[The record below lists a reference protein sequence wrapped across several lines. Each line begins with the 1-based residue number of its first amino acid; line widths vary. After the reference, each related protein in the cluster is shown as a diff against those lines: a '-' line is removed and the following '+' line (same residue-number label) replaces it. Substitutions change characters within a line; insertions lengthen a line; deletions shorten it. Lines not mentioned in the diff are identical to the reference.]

1 MHSTPHQQ
9 SEDGGLVD
17 KEPKDQQHCH
27 MDQGIKTDPC
37 PGLRSHKTHI
47 HKNLFLAMLLQVIVR
62 LTIYIDKSII
72 DKYPNLHGID
82 NTDGVCEFFYVF
94 LEYVKT
100 VMFMWFLVEGLYLH
114 QLVAVTITCF
124 SFNSCWSYYSLTK
137 YFWIIEGPR
146 FFVISVNLLFL
157 INTLKIIMTTIK
169 DAKSTNPKKIVRLNK
184 IASLPRSFEFISNKV
199 TILISIFR
207 KALKA
212 GLVLVPLLG
221 LTNVLQMVKA
231 PLHRSA
237 MEFGIWA
244 FASHLLTSFQG
255 VLVSLLY
262 CFFSKEVKVTIKK
275 RWRCYRAR
283 SMTRNDF
290 GASMKSHVSVNYDPR
305 RRSYKENGCKRNR
318 DKNINN
324 EETSYI
330 RMSSFKDARKKMKEE
345 KPKEIPTLV

>member
-114 QLVAVTITCF
+114 QLVAVTVFAFQPNYLLYYLLGWIAPLTIIIIWAAIMATYMSHIRTSVLENIRIVEYLITLCV
-124 SFNSCWSYYSLTK
+124 L
-137 YFWIIEGPR
+137 
-146 FFVISVNLLFL
+146 VNLLFL

-169 DAKSTNPKKIVRLNK
+169 DAKSTNPKKIV
-184 IASLPRSFEFISNKV
+184 
-199 TILISIFR
+199 

>member
-114 QLVAVTITCF
+114 QLVAVTLQITCF

-169 DAKSTNPKKIVRLNK
+169 DAKSTNPKKIV
-184 IASLPRSFEFISNKV
+184 
-199 TILISIFR
+199 